1 MKKTVLGFATLLTV
15 VALAA
20 CGSGGSTDS
29 SGSNSADKGD
39 SKKEL
44 TFPLATKNDKDSV
57 KDGEL
62 EAAVATDSQ
71 FKGLFQWEFYQDAY
85 DAAFMAPSHEALF
98 ANDASF
104 KINDKGAAT
113 LDLDQ
118 DAKKATIKIKDNVK
132 WSDGK
137 AVTADDVI
145 FPYEIIG
152 NKDYTGIRYDDTFQN
167 IVGMEEYHDGKADT
181 ISGIKKVDDSTVE
194 IQYKKVEPSMLQAGG
209 GVWAYAA
216 PKHTLEGVA
225 IKDMESSDQVRKHPV
240 TFGPYYMSNIVSG
253 ESVEYLPNEYYW
265 GGKPKL
271 KKITMKS
278 VPIASATEAVTSKLY
293 DMVFQM
299 PTDTYDTY
307 KDVEGYTNLG
317 RQQTSYT
324 YLGFKLGTWDAAK
337 NTVNYDKNSKMADKS
352 LRQAMGYALDNNAV
366 GERFYAG
373 LRSNATSLIPPVFE
387 SYHDK
392 DQKGYTQDMDKAK
405 KLLDDAGYKDVDD
418 DGLREDKD
426 GKKLTINF
434 ASMAGGET
442 AQPLADYYVQQW
454 KKIGLNVKYTT
465 GRLIEFNSFYDKLE
479 NDDPEIDVYQAA
491 WNTGTD
497 PNPNGLWGKNAA
509 FNYTRFASDEN
520 TKLID
525 DIGSDKSFDADYQK
539 EAYKKW
545 QKYAFDE
552 AFAIPTLF
560 RNEVLP
566 VNDRVKDWNWAYDE
580 PNPWAKVSVTA
591 DSRS

>member
-1 MKKTVLGFATLLTV
+1 MKKSILGVVTLFSV
-15 VALAA
+15 MALAA
-20 CGSGGSTDS
+20 CGSGGGSNS
-29 SGSNSADKGD
+29 SGSSANNGE
-39 SKKEL
+39 KKEL
-44 TFPLATKNDKDSV
+44 TFPISTKNDKDAI

-71 FKGLFQWEFYQDAY
+71 FKGLFQWEFYQDSY

-98 ANDASF
+98 TNDADF
-104 KINDKGAAT
+104 KITNDGAAS

-118 DAKKATIKIKDNVK
+118 ETKKATIKVKDNVK

-137 AVTADDVI
+137 DVTADDVI

-152 NKDYTGIRYDDTFQN
+152 NKDYTGIRYDDNFRN
-167 IVGMEEYHDGKADT
+167 IVGMEEYHSGSAPT
-181 ISGIKKVDDSTVE
+181 ISGIKKVDNKTVE
-194 IQYKKVEPSMLQAGG
+194 IEYKKVEPSMLQSGG
-209 GVWAYAA
+209 GIWAYAA

-225 IKDMESSDQVRKHPV
+225 IKDMESSDQVRKNPV
-240 TFGPYYMSNIVSG
+240 TFGPYYMSNIVAG

-265 GGKPKL
+265 NGKPQL

-278 VPIASATEAVTSKLY
+278 LPIASATEALNSKLY
-293 DMVFQM
+293 DMIFQM

-307 KDVEGYTNLG
+307 KDVSGYTNLG
-317 RQQTSYT
+317 REQTSYT
-324 YLGFKLGTWDAAK
+324 YLGFKLGKWNAEK
-337 NTVNYDKNSKMADKS
+337 SSVEYDPNSKMADKS
-352 LRQAMGYALDNNAV
+352 LRQAMGYALDNDAV

-387 SYHDK
+387 SFHD
-392 DQKGYTQDMDKAK
+392 DDLKGFTQDIDKAN
-405 KLLDDAGYKDVDD
+405 KLLDDAGYKDVDG

-426 GKKLTINF
+426 GNKLTINF
-434 ASMAGGET
+434 ASMSGGET
-442 AQPLADYYVQQW
+442 AQPLSDYYVQQW
-454 KKIGLNVKYTT
+454 KKIGLDVKYTT

-491 WNTGTD
+491 WSTGTD
-497 PNPNGLWGKNAA
+497 PNPNGLWGPNAA
-509 FNYTRFASDEN
+509 FNYTRFESEEN
-520 TKLID
+520 TKLIN
-525 DIGSDKSFDADYQK
+525 DINSSEAFDAEYQK

-545 QKYAFDE
+545 QAYAFEE

-566 VNDRVKDWNWAYDE
+566 VSDRTKDWDWSYDA
-580 PNPWAKVSVTA
+580 PNPWAKVTVTA
-591 DSRS
+591 ESRS